1 MAKSHKSVDVDYFR
15 IKLQMVIRDL
25 YLYTGNELALEL
37 QRLANTASDTV
48 SVQRQDPQHNNP
60 DGF

>member
-1 MAKSHKSVDVDYFR
+1 MAKSHQPVDVNYFR

-37 QRLANTASDTV
+37 QRLANTASEPV
-48 SVQRQDPQHNNP
+48 SVPRQAHKP
-60 DGF
+60 D